1 MGTLDRAGLAETL
14 ETRVELNEC
23 RLQLRERLH
32 CTSAAQREE
41 VRRVTI
47 HGTLIGIG
55 GLALSKLFGSVVSA
69 SEGLVARQGK
79 KVDATR
85 SVN

>member
-1 MGTLDRAGLAETL
+1 MDRAGLAETL

-32 CTSAAQREE
+32 CASASQREE

-47 HGTLIGIG
+47 HDALIGIG
-55 GLALSKLFGSVVSA
+55 GFALSNLFGSVASA
-69 SEGLVARQGK
+69 SEGLEAR
-79 KVDATR
+79 R
-85 SVN
+85 SMPHDL